1 MPTILSEHFSK
12 PDLDPRLKWYNPPT
26 RFEVAKGRLF
36 IYPDAKTDYW
46 QKTHYGFSA
55 DNGHF
60 LYMEVDGDFCLT
72 TRLSFTPAHQ
82 YDQAG
87 LMVRLSPD
95 CWLKTSVEY
104 EIGEPSKL
112 GAVVTNAGYSDWS
125 TQDFNHTRDEL
136 SVRITRT
143 GDDYVVEANT
153 DGHTWKQ
160 LRMAHLHNPA
170 KAPVQCGLYACSP
183 VDAGYEVAFDFIKV
197 TSPLPADAAV
207 SLREI
212 NEDNLSGVLR
222 LSESLSDSHRRMVA
236 TNAVSVAQATYS
248 KHAWFRAIYAGDDP
262 VGFIMVYIGPDD
274 DQPDTEIYF
283 LWRLMVGAD
292 YQGKG
297 YGRKALEQVIEM
309 VRQRG
314 AKELL
319 VSCGEGEGSPEGF
332 YYRLGFRRNGEY
344 YGEELG
350 MSYPIA

>member
-1 MPTILSEHFSK
+1 MPTILSQYFYNDK
-12 PDLDPRLKWYNPPT
+12 LDPRLKWFNPPS
-26 RFEVAKGRLF
+26 RFEIARGRLVL
-36 IYPDAKTDYW
+36 YPDAKTDYW

-60 LYMEVDGDFCLT
+60 LYLEVEGDFSIT
-72 TRLSFTPAHQ
+72 TRLAFKPAHQ

-125 TQDFNHTRDEL
+125 TQDFTHHRHEL
-136 SVRITRT
+136 TLRITRT
-143 GDDYVVEANT
+143 GDDYVVAANT

-160 LRMAHLHNPA
+160 LRMAHLHNPD

-183 VDAGYEVAFDFIKV
+183 VDAGYEVEFDYLKIQ
-197 TSPLPADAAV
+197 SPLPKDAAV
-207 SLREI
+207 TLREI
-212 NEDNLSGVLR
+212 TEENLDSVLV

-236 TNAVSVAQATYS
+236 TNAISVAQALFS
-248 KHAWFRAIYAGDDP
+248 KHAWYRAIYAGEDP

-274 DQPDTEIYF
+274 DQPEKEICF

-292 YQGKG
+292 HQGKG

-319 VSCGEGEGSPEGF
+319 VSCGEGVGSPEGF
-332 YYRLGFRRNGEY
+332 YYRLGFRRNGKY

-350 MSYPIA
+350 MSYPF

>member
-1 MPTILSEHFSK
+1 MPTILSEYFAK
-12 PDLDPRLKWYNPPT
+12 AELDPRLKWYNPPT
-26 RFEVAKGRLF
+26 RFEVTKGRLY

-55 DNGHF
+55 DSGHF
-60 LYMEVDGDFCLT
+60 LYLEVDGDFTIT
-72 TRLSFTPAHQ
+72 TRLAFKPAHQ

-104 EIGEPSKL
+104 ETGAPSKL

-125 TQDFNHTRDEL
+125 TQEFTHHRNEL
-136 SVRITRT
+136 TLRITRT
-143 GDDYVVEANT
+143 GDDYVVEATT

-160 LRMAHLHNPA
+160 LRMAHLHNPD
-170 KAPVQCGLYACSP
+170 KTPVQCGLYACSP
-183 VDAGYEVAFDFIKV
+183 VDAGYEVEFDNLKIQ
-197 TSPLPADAAV
+197 SPLPKDAAV
-207 SLREI
+207 TLREI
-212 NEDNLSGVLR
+212 NEENLSPVLR
-222 LSESLSDSHRRMVA
+222 LSETLSDDHRRMVA
-236 TNAVSVAQATYS
+236 TNAVSVAQALFS
-248 KHAWFRAIYAGDDP
+248 KHAWYRAIYSGEDP

-274 DQPDTEIYF
+274 DEPEKEICF

-297 YGRKALEQVIEM
+297 YGRRALEQVIEM
-309 VRQRG
+309 VRERG
-314 AKELL
+314 ARELL

-332 YYRLGFRRNGEY
+332 YYRLGFRRNGKY

-350 MSYPIA
+350 MSYSL